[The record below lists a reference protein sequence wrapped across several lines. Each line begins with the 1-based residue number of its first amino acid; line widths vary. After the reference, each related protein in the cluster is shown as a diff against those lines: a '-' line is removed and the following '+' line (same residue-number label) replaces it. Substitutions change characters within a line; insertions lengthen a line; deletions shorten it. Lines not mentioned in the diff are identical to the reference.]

1 MFRVIA
7 QITAIVLAIMTG
19 SAIGDSTHS
28 GVAGFVIGLIA
39 WIFLAWLLGVIG
51 SVLDAIPGAVYDGI
65 SGRDEPRPRTYYAG
79 TQRTHSRP
87 TRHGKQVRHHR
98 HFQHCSQ
105 VLLPANPENKR
116 RRSTGIESV
125 ALIGQ
130 NRATNHSPRTRDNF
144 VTFKVSRLS
153 RILI

>member
-39 WIFLAWLLGVIG
+39 WLFLAWLLGVIG
-51 SVLDAIPGAVYDGI
+51 SVLDAIPGAVYDSI

-79 TQRTHSRP
+79 TQEDAIAAYKARQAGQTPPPLSVRQPGPTARKSREQVAKEYWDRVRGTHRTEQS
-87 TRHGKQVRHHR
+87 
-98 HFQHCSQ
+98 
-105 VLLPANPENKR
+105 
-116 RRSTGIESV
+116 
-125 ALIGQ
+125 
-130 NRATNHSPRTRDNF
+130 D
-144 VTFKVSRLS
+144 
-153 RILI
+153 